1 MKRNLSS
8 SDCVPSPKRPSL
20 LPLPTGKHEVFLSF
34 RGPDVRRTF
43 ADCLYKFLDHSKI
56 RTFLDDEELRKG
68 EKIAP
73 SLVEAIHESK
83 VYIPILSQDYASS
96 KWCLEELSLMVK
108 SLNQNQGHILLPI
121 FYFVEPRDVRRQ
133 EGSYSEAFRRH
144 SQEYDAETIT
154 EWKEAL
160 QVVGEMKGWHV
171 TESDGQG
178 DVIEKVFSE
187 VWSHLMA
194 NYAIVTDELIGID
207 SHVKEV
213 LDLLDLDSKG
223 LKVVGIHGIGG
234 IGKTT
239 LSKAVYNEVS
249 SWFDRCC
256 FLEDVRETLL
266 KADGVVTLQN
276 KVISNILRHD
286 NHVKDVSEG
295 IHLIKDK
302 VCKYKVL
309 IVLDDVDRRFEF
321 DKVFGKLQDFSIES
335 RFILTTRDKRVLEFF
350 EECRLFEAKE
360 MSDIDSCQLLRKH
373 AFQMDDPQE
382 GSDTLCE
389 EFVKLAAGLPLALK
403 VIGSLLF
410 RKDIRI
416 WEEKLEELKESP
428 FTGVH
433 EILKISYNDL
443 TPTEKEIFLDIACF
457 FIGETK
463 ECPFY
468 MWNECKFYPE
478 SGISNLILKS
488 LIKINKRSEFWMHDH
503 IRDLG
508 RAIVYE
514 ENIRQPWKRS
524 RIWSNEDALDMLEN
538 GKGSAAVQ
546 VLRINMEDRGNLEL
560 TEKDFNKLSGIR
572 FLDVWGGGLTGDFS
586 KMLPNIQW
594 LQLGSCHSIPTDIN
608 LKKLVILSL
617 EHSNVWDYWR
627 GWKRIKE
634 SKKLK
639 VVNLRWCDDLVK
651 APDLSFSGSLEVINL
666 DVCCDMGGEL
676 HISNFKKLKLLRLSG
691 SKITELKGDI
701 QMLQDLKEIDASRSK
716 LTKLPTGIGKLG
728 SLEILHLVSCLV
740 EVPALPTSLKQLTL
754 SSPRVPNLLELKD
767 LEVLCFQNCYNGP
780 QIPGDIGL
788 QLPKLK
794 KLNVDSCATSSSNGM
809 GVSAT
814 QLPSSLNSLVV
825 RSCQK
830 LERLPNLANLSNL
843 TELRLVLVVVH
854 EISGLGEL
862 RMLETLE
869 ISRAPHLENLDGL
882 ENLVL
887 LQRLTLDRCDAVEK
901 LPSLSSLVK
910 LHTLKIRRC
919 KDLFE
924 IQGSQSLD
932 AKLSN
937 LSALKNLKKLT
948 IRDGAQ
954 LAKLEELDRLESL
967 ECLDMEGCMSIE
979 KLPPNMFN
987 LKNLWSLSIVECMSW
1002 TFTEDCGL
1010 EGLNSLK
1017 KLYISGCRSI
1027 IRLPNLCGLP
1037 NLIDLDIR
1045 ECTELTDVM
1054 GLRRLESLRRLNL
1067 TDCASIVRLPN
1078 LSDLKN
1084 LKVLNIGGCKQLT
1097 EIRGL
1102 ESLETLQALAMSNC
1116 KSINKLPDLSCLEYL
1131 RYLDVRECTQLTE
1144 VMGVESWESLELLA
1158 MSNCK
1163 SISNFS
1169 DLSGLKNLKH
1179 LDIRGCSQLTEIIGL
1194 HKFKSLQVL
1203 GLHNYTA
1210 VSILGDPFRDL
1221 HWKYLALATLK

>member
-716 LTKLPTGIGKLG
+716 LTKLPI
-728 SLEILHLVSCLV
+728 
-740 EVPALPTSLKQLTL
+740 PALPTSLKQLTL

-794 KLNVDSCATSSSNGM
+794 KLNVDSCEVVSAATSSSNGM

-901 LPSLSSLVK
+901 LPSLSSLGNLQVI
-910 LHTLKIRRC
+910 KISRC
-919 KDLFE
+919 QQLIEITGFE
-924 IQGSQSLD
+924 ALQSLEELD
-932 AKLSN
+932 ISSCTSFQKLSN

>member
-1 MKRNLSS
+1 
-8 SDCVPSPKRPSL
+8 
-20 LPLPTGKHEVFLSF
+20 
-34 RGPDVRRTF
+34 
-43 ADCLYKFLDHSKI
+43 
-56 RTFLDDEELRKG
+56 
-68 EKIAP
+68 
-73 SLVEAIHESK
+73 
-83 VYIPILSQDYASS
+83 
-96 KWCLEELSLMVK
+96 
-108 SLNQNQGHILLPI
+108 
-121 FYFVEPRDVRRQ
+121 
-133 EGSYSEAFRRH
+133 
-144 SQEYDAETIT
+144 
-154 EWKEAL
+154 
-160 QVVGEMKGWHV
+160 
-171 TESDGQG
+171 
-178 DVIEKVFSE
+178 
-187 VWSHLMA
+187 MA

-794 KLNVDSCATSSSNGM
+794 KLNVDSCAATSSSNGM

-932 AKLSN
+932 ALGECSLTHLEISRCPRLANVEGLLQSLETLTTLELTNFLSLETLLGLPSLGNLKKLTVEETSHGVLQRNETRLSVPRIRSLHLARLCNLQVIKISRCQQLIEITGFEALQSLEELDISSCTSFQKLSN
-937 LSALKNLKKLT
+937 LSALKN
-948 IRDGAQ
+948 
-954 LAKLEELDRLESL
+954 
-967 ECLDMEGCMSIE
+967 
-979 KLPPNMFN
+979 
-987 LKNLWSLSIVECMSW
+987 
-1002 TFTEDCGL
+1002 
-1010 EGLNSLK
+1010 K

>member
-740 EVPALPTSLKQLTL
+740 E
-754 SSPRVPNLLELKD
+754 LLE
-767 LEVLCFQNCYNGP
+767 V
-780 QIPGDIGL
+780 
-788 QLPKLK
+788 
-794 KLNVDSCATSSSNGM
+794 VSAATSSSNGM

-924 IQGSQSLD
+924 IQGLANVEGLLQSLETLTTLELTNF
-932 AKLSN
+932 LS
-937 LSALKNLKKLT
+937 LETLLGLPSLGNLKKLT
-948 IRDGAQ
+948 VEETSHGVLQRNETRLSVPRIRSLH
-954 LAKLEELDRLESL
+954 LARL
-967 ECLDMEGCMSIE
+967 C
-979 KLPPNMFN
+979 N
-987 LKNLWSLSIVECMSW
+987 LQ
-1002 TFTEDCGL
+1002 
-1010 EGLNSLK
+1010 
-1017 KLYISGCRSI
+1017 
-1027 IRLPNLCGLP
+1027 

>member
-171 TESDGQG
+171 TESDG
-178 DVIEKVFSE
+178 
-187 VWSHLMA
+187 WSHLMA

-716 LTKLPTGIGKLG
+716 LTK
-728 SLEILHLVSCLV
+728 

-794 KLNVDSCATSSSNGM
+794 KLNVDSCGALETLLLEV
-809 GVSAT
+809 VSA
-814 QLPSSLNSLVV
+814 LPSSLNSLVV

-932 AKLSN
+932 ALGECSLTHLEISRCPRLANVEGLLQSLETLTTLELTNFLS
-937 LSALKNLKKLT
+937 LETLLGLPSLGNLKK
-948 IRDGAQ
+948 
-954 LAKLEELDRLESL
+954 
-967 ECLDMEGCMSIE
+967 
-979 KLPPNMFN
+979 
-987 LKNLWSLSIVECMSW
+987 
-1002 TFTEDCGL
+1002 
-1010 EGLNSLK
+1010 
-1017 KLYISGCRSI
+1017 
-1027 IRLPNLCGLP
+1027 LPNLCGLP

>member
-740 EVPALPTSLKQLTL
+740 EETL
-754 SSPRVPNLLELKD
+754 LLE
-767 LEVLCFQNCYNGP
+767 V
-780 QIPGDIGL
+780 
-788 QLPKLK
+788 
-794 KLNVDSCATSSSNGM
+794 VSAATSSSNGM

-924 IQGSQSLD
+924 IQGRFEALQSLEELD
-932 AKLSN
+932 ISSCTSFQKLSN

-987 LKNLWSLSIVECMSW
+987 LKNLWSLSIVEC
-1002 TFTEDCGL
+1002 
-1010 EGLNSLK
+1010 
-1017 KLYISGCRSI
+1017 I
-1027 IRLPNLCGLP
+1027 
-1037 NLIDLDIR
+1037 
-1045 ECTELTDVM
+1045 
-1054 GLRRLESLRRLNL
+1054 
-1067 TDCASIVRLPN
+1067 
-1078 LSDLKN
+1078 
-1084 LKVLNIGGCKQLT
+1084 QLT

>member
-627 GWKRIKE
+627 GWKRIKVVINKYSLLFYE

-794 KLNVDSCATSSSNGM
+794 KLNVDSCGALETLLLEVVSAATSSSNGM

-932 AKLSN
+932 ALEISRCPRLANVEGLLQSLETLTTLELTNFLS
-937 LSALKNLKKLT
+937 LETLLGLPSLGNLKKLT
-948 IRDGAQ
+948 G
-954 LAKLEELDRLESL
+954 
-967 ECLDMEGCMSIE
+967 
-979 KLPPNMFN
+979 
-987 LKNLWSLSIVECMSW
+987 
-1002 TFTEDCGL
+1002 
-1010 EGLNSLK
+1010 
-1017 KLYISGCRSI
+1017 
-1027 IRLPNLCGLP
+1027 
-1037 NLIDLDIR
+1037 
-1045 ECTELTDVM
+1045 
-1054 GLRRLESLRRLNL
+1054 LESLRRLNL

>member
-1 MKRNLSS
+1 
-8 SDCVPSPKRPSL
+8 
-20 LPLPTGKHEVFLSF
+20 
-34 RGPDVRRTF
+34 
-43 ADCLYKFLDHSKI
+43 
-56 RTFLDDEELRKG
+56 
-68 EKIAP
+68 
-73 SLVEAIHESK
+73 
-83 VYIPILSQDYASS
+83 
-96 KWCLEELSLMVK
+96 
-108 SLNQNQGHILLPI
+108 
-121 FYFVEPRDVRRQ
+121 
-133 EGSYSEAFRRH
+133 
-144 SQEYDAETIT
+144 
-154 EWKEAL
+154 
-160 QVVGEMKGWHV
+160 
-171 TESDGQG
+171 
-178 DVIEKVFSE
+178 
-187 VWSHLMA
+187 MA

-716 LTKLPTGIGKLG
+716 LTKLPT
-728 SLEILHLVSCLV
+728 

-794 KLNVDSCATSSSNGM
+794 KLNVDSCGAVVSAATSSSNGM

-932 AKLSN
+932 ALGECSLTHLEISRCPRLANVEGLLQSLETLTTLELTNFLSLETLLGLPSLGNLKKLTVEETSHGVLQRNETRLSVPRIRSLHLARLCNLQVIKISRCQQLIEITGFEALQSLEELDISSCTSFQKLSN

>member
-716 LTKLPTGIGKLG
+716 LTK
-728 SLEILHLVSCLV
+728 V

-932 AKLSN
+932 ALGECSLTHLEISRCPRLANVETLTTLELTNFLS
-937 LSALKNLKKLT
+937 LETLLGLPSLGNLKKLT
-948 IRDGAQ
+948 VEETSHGVLQRNETRLSVPRIRSLHLARLCNLQVIKISRCQQ
-954 LAKLEELDRLESL
+954 LIEITGFEALQSLEE
-967 ECLDMEGCMSIE
+967 
-979 KLPPNMFN
+979 
-987 LKNLWSLSIVECMSW
+987 
-1002 TFTEDCGL
+1002 
-1010 EGLNSLK
+1010 
-1017 KLYISGCRSI
+1017 
-1027 IRLPNLCGLP
+1027 
-1037 NLIDLDIR
+1037 
-1045 ECTELTDVM
+1045 
-1054 GLRRLESLRRLNL
+1054 LNL

>member
-627 GWKRIKE
+627 GWKRIK
-634 SKKLK
+634 
-639 VVNLRWCDDLVK
+639 V
-651 APDLSFSGSLEVINL
+651 VINKY
-666 DVCCDMGGEL
+666 
-676 HISNFKKLKLLRLSG
+676 SLLFYI
-691 SKITELKGDI
+691 KYKF
-701 QMLQDLKEIDASRSK
+701 
-716 LTKLPTGIGKLG
+716 
-728 SLEILHLVSCLV
+728 LVY
-740 EVPALPTSLKQLTL
+740 
-754 SSPRVPNLLELKD
+754 R
-767 LEVLCFQNCYNGP
+767 
-780 QIPGDIGL
+780 
-788 QLPKLK
+788 
-794 KLNVDSCATSSSNGM
+794 
-809 GVSAT
+809 
-814 QLPSSLNSLVV
+814 
-825 RSCQK
+825 
-830 LERLPNLANLSNL
+830 
-843 TELRLVLVVVH
+843 
-854 EISGLGEL
+854 
-862 RMLETLE
+862 
-869 ISRAPHLENLDGL
+869 
-882 ENLVL
+882 
-887 LQRLTLDRCDAVEK
+887 
-901 LPSLSSLVK
+901 
-910 LHTLKIRRC
+910 
-919 KDLFE
+919 
-924 IQGSQSLD
+924 
-932 AKLSN
+932 
-937 LSALKNLKKLT
+937 
-948 IRDGAQ
+948 
-954 LAKLEELDRLESL
+954 
-967 ECLDMEGCMSIE
+967 
-979 KLPPNMFN
+979 
-987 LKNLWSLSIVECMSW
+987 
-1002 TFTEDCGL
+1002 
-1010 EGLNSLK
+1010 
-1017 KLYISGCRSI
+1017 
-1027 IRLPNLCGLP
+1027 
-1037 NLIDLDIR
+1037 
-1045 ECTELTDVM
+1045 
-1054 GLRRLESLRRLNL
+1054 
-1067 TDCASIVRLPN
+1067 
-1078 LSDLKN
+1078 
-1084 LKVLNIGGCKQLT
+1084 
-1097 EIRGL
+1097 
-1102 ESLETLQALAMSNC
+1102 
-1116 KSINKLPDLSCLEYL
+1116 
-1131 RYLDVRECTQLTE
+1131 
-1144 VMGVESWESLELLA
+1144 
-1158 MSNCK
+1158 
-1163 SISNFS
+1163 
-1169 DLSGLKNLKH
+1169 
-1179 LDIRGCSQLTEIIGL
+1179 
-1194 HKFKSLQVL
+1194 
-1203 GLHNYTA
+1203 
-1210 VSILGDPFRDL
+1210 
-1221 HWKYLALATLK
+1221 

>member
-524 RIWSNEDALDMLEN
+524 RIWSNEDALDMLELL
-538 GKGSAAVQ
+538 GSAAVQ

-794 KLNVDSCATSSSNGM
+794 KVVSAATSSSNGM

-901 LPSLSSLVK
+901 LPSLSSL
-910 LHTLKIRRC
+910 
-919 KDLFE
+919 
-924 IQGSQSLD
+924 
-932 AKLSN
+932 
-937 LSALKNLKKLT
+937 
-948 IRDGAQ
+948 
-954 LAKLEELDRLESL
+954 
-967 ECLDMEGCMSIE
+967 
-979 KLPPNMFN
+979 
-987 LKNLWSLSIVECMSW
+987 NLWSLSIVECMSW